1 MVYSYTCMQYCKG
14 LYHFFPF
21 AKPFR
26 LPRNQHPHCL
36 EFMLD
41 QLLASEDTLCVNLA
55 SKTEASRHTYL
66 MNGLY
71 KAEKRLRHETTN
83 PNP

>member
-1 MVYSYTCMQYCKG
+1 MHVILQG
-14 LYHFFPF
+14 ALPFFPF

-36 EFMLD
+36 ESMLD
-41 QLLASEDTLCVNLA
+41 QLLASEDTLCVSLA
-55 SKTEASRHTYL
+55 SITEASRHTYL
-66 MNGLY
+66 VNGLY
-71 KAEKRLRHETTN
+71 KAKKRLRHEMTN